1 MNELAVDWNELE
13 LAFSEVS
20 ETQNFFDLRSG
31 AGISVVR
38 GYEDEAE
45 IQTLIQ
51 QHPDRFEKIAPLDAG
66 FTRSALMAF
75 LPLVAQKQLRAELE
89 LALKGP
95 AGLTRAMDVLRTHGD
110 VMGQFHRHEQESF
123 WKHVNLFLGNC
134 GVKPANRAPE
144 PELFHEV
151 A

>member
-1 MNELAVDWNELE
+1 MNWNLHF
-13 LAFSEVS
+13 ARF
-20 ETQNFFDLRSG
+20 QRLRTFLIY
-31 AGISVVR
+31 ALVQWFLWCVVMKTK
-38 GYEDEAE
+38 E
-45 IQTLIQ
+45 QTLIQ

-66 FTRSALMAF
+66 FTRDALMAF
-75 LPLVAQKQLRAELE
+75 LPLVVQKQLRAELE

-95 AGLTRAMDVLRTHGD
+95 AGLTRAMDVLKTHGD

-123 WKHVNLFLGNC
+123 WKHVNSFLGNC